1 MALFLKASHSLQ
13 TLAGALV
20 ATIYTS
26 SRGVFSPDFIVTQTE
41 GMNNYLRLQLA
52 EQTGISA
59 NCKYIRPNDLIDKL
73 YWTLDGRHAEV
84 LSGSN
89 IRWLLFKMLG
99 TEAFISKFPHIAKY
113 YKTEGTA
120 GSETKRLE
128 LAEKTADLFDQY
140 QIYRP
145 GIIEDWNKGKID
157 ATNDTH
163 RWQSWLWRAAK
174 AESQNL
180 LPDKTTISEYIK
192 TALTDEKLREKLRRR
207 MPVIYLFGISIVTP
221 FHIEILEILSEFIDV
236 HFYLLDPAPGIWWYE
251 DRNEKQLAQWRSRGL
266 HDLSEGSITGH
277 PLLTSCSRVIQ
288 DTFKML
294 FRYDTF
300 LNNYEALPTPEKE
313 VETLLQKVQ
322 SDIHQAACGTDRHPL
337 SPADLKDGS
346 LTINACYTPVREVQ
360 TLYNFLIHQL
370 RNGARL
376 APRDIVVLV
385 NDVEVYAPCI
395 KAVFDNAP
403 HPIRYTIA
411 DESAASGDSLA
422 DALSALLQMTEEKF
436 RAEEVVQL
444 LDYTAIRRRFGI
456 TDIEQIRKLIDAAN
470 IRFGFDGEAVDDTR
484 FVSWRYGLQRIVFG
498 LCMSGGEACNNEE
511 DEELYPLDILEGKDG
526 EEAIRLCHFSETLMS
541 AIEERRRPRAIAEWV
556 LYIEKLVADLVFELG
571 EEVDEAHQE
580 LLDGLTDYNN
590 ASLYMG
596 DRIPFEVFSR
606 SFLQTLRYTTRQ
618 EAKFGTGGVTFC
630 SMIPMRSVPFKVVAM
645 LGMDGDKF
653 PRRDTVASFNIMSA
667 QREVGDRSMREN
679 DRHLFLETLLSAGEK
694 LYISYIG
701 RCVKENTPRDP
712 SSLVEEVLSY
722 IEGGLCRQTYTS
734 DAREELLRNFVT
746 LHPLHPF
753 NSRYNNGEDHLYNY
767 LQRPPQQQE
776 KWTREQQLDPIEVTE
791 VTLPELLHF
800 YKNNLA
806 VWYGAVLGI
815 RYNDGLTALPETE
828 KFSLDKLEEWGL
840 KKELLQR
847 PHDAK
852 EVEIYRR
859 RRVKKGELPLGS
871 MSEVVLQK
879 EVDKVAPVRKIW
891 ESLTGGEALT
901 EVPFEIDL
909 NGFMVRGTLEMF
921 GGNRHIYTS
930 WSSSKSDAH
939 HKLKCYIHHLCR
951 CAAGGEGET
960 YYLSA
965 EDKSARRL
973 IPLSPEEARSRIS
986 QLVALYEEGHNR
998 PLPFAKEFAGIL
1010 PRNKAADFSA
1020 ADLSAGVEKAIHNFF
1035 LPVTDPFILQQHRE
1049 GFYSKEETAQD
1060 FVKMCRVVV
1069 QPLDT
1074 MFEPA

>member
-20 ATIYTS
+20 ETVNTS

-84 LSGSN
+84 LSASN

-99 TEAFISKFPHIAKY
+99 TKEFITKFPHIAKY
-113 YKTEGTA
+113 YKTEGSA

-128 LAEKTADLFDQY
+128 LSEKTADLFDQY

-145 GIIEDWNKGKID
+145 HIIEDWNVGKVD
-157 ATNDTH
+157 SSNDTH
-163 RWQSWLWRAAK
+163 KWQSWLWRAAK
-174 AESQNL
+174 AESENM

-192 TALTDEKLREKLRRR
+192 TALADEKLREKLRRR

-221 FHIEILEILSEFIDV
+221 FHIEILEILSEIVDV

-266 HDLSEGSITGH
+266 HDLSEGSTTGH

-300 LNNYEALPTPEKE
+300 LNNYEELPTPERE

-322 SDIHQAACGTDRHPL
+322 SDIHHAACGPDRHPVL
-337 SPADLKDGS
+337 PADLTDGS
-346 LTINACYTPVREVQ
+346 ITINACYTPVREVQ

-370 RNGARL
+370 QNGAAL

-403 HPIRYTIA
+403 HKIRYTIA
-411 DESAASGDSLA
+411 DEITASGDSLA
-422 DALSALLQMTEEKF
+422 EALSALLQMTEDKF

-444 LDYTAIRRRFGI
+444 LDYTAIRNRFQI
-456 TDIEQIRKLIDAAN
+456 SDIEQIRRLIDAAN
-470 IRFGFDGEAVDDTR
+470 IRFGFDGEEVDDTR

-498 LCMSGGEACNNEE
+498 ICMSGGDACDSEAG
-511 DEELYPLDILEGKDG
+511 EELYPLDILEGKEG
-526 EEAIRLCHFSETLMS
+526 EEAIRLCHFAETLMS
-541 AIEERRRPRAIAEWV
+541 AIEARRRPRAIADWV
-556 LYIEKLVADLVFELG
+556 LYIEKLIADLVYEMG
-571 EEVDEAHQE
+571 EDVDEEHQA

-590 ASLYMG
+590 ASEYMG
-596 DRIPFEVFSR
+596 DSIPFEVFSR
-606 SFLQTLRYTTRQ
+606 SFLQTLRYTRQ

-653 PRRDTVASFNIMSA
+653 PRRDTPASFNIMSE

-712 SSLVEEVLSY
+712 SSLVEEVLNY
-722 IEGGLCRQTYTS
+722 VEGGLDRKNFTS
-734 DAREELLRNFVT
+734 KKREKLMEEFVT
-746 LHPLHPF
+746 LHPLHVF
-753 NSRYNNGEDHLYNY
+753 NSKYNSGNARLYSY
-767 LQRPPQQQE
+767 LQRPPQEEE
-776 KWTREQQLDPIEVTE
+776 KWTRERALDPFEVTE
-791 VTLPELLHF
+791 VTLPELLRF
-800 YKNNLA
+800 YKNNLS
-806 VWYGAVLGI
+806 VWYEASMKI
-815 RYNDGLTALPETE
+815 RYVDGLSALSETE
-828 KFSLDKLEEWGL
+828 KFSLNHLDAWGL
-840 KKELLQR
+840 REALLQLK
-847 PHDAK
+847 DGK
-852 EVEIYRR
+852 EIEVFRR
-859 RRVKKGELPLGS
+859 RRVKKGELPLGA
-871 MSEVVLQK
+871 MSEVVVQK
-879 EVDKVAPVRKIW
+879 EVGTVAKIKTLYDQ
-891 ESLTGGEALT
+891 LTDGTSPKELS
-901 EVPFEIDL
+901 FEIDL
-909 NGFMVRGTLEMF
+909 NGFMVRGTLNIF
-921 GGNRHIYTS
+921 AGGNMVYTS
-930 WSSSKSDAH
+930 WKKSSEVH
-939 HKLKCYIHHLCR
+939 HKLKCYIGHLCR
-951 CAAGGEGET
+951 CAAGIAGDT
-960 YYLSA
+960 YFLSA
-965 EDKSARRL
+965 EEKTAKRL
-973 IPLSPEEARSRIS
+973 LPVATAEARSRIS
-986 QLVALYEEGHNR
+986 ELVALYEEGHNR
-998 PLPFAKEFAGIL
+998 PLPFAKEFAGLVI
-1010 PRNKAADFSA
+1010 RNKINDFSKTE
-1020 ADLSAGVEKAIHNFF
+1020 LSAGVKGKIADSFAP
-1035 LPVTDPFILQQHRE
+1035 LTDPCILQQDRE
-1049 GFYSKEETAQD
+1049 GFYEKEETAQD
-1060 FVKMCRVVV
+1060 FVKIYRTAV
-1069 QPLDT
+1069 QPLET
-1074 MFEPA
+1074 MFDPA

>member
-20 ATIYTS
+20 ATVNTS

-73 YWTLDGRHAEV
+73 YWTLDGRHTEV
-84 LSGSN
+84 LSASN

-99 TEAFISKFPHIAKY
+99 TNAFISRFPHIAKY
-113 YKTEGTA
+113 YKTEGSA

-145 GIIEDWNKGKID
+145 HIIEDWNVGKVD
-157 ATNDTH
+157 SGNDTH
-163 RWQSWLWRAAK
+163 NWQSWLWRAAK
-174 AESQNL
+174 AESQNM

-221 FHIEILEILSEFIDV
+221 FHIEILEILSEIVDV

-266 HDLSEGSITGH
+266 HDLSEGSTTGH

-300 LNNYEALPTPEKE
+300 LNNYEELPTPERE

-322 SDIHQAACGTDRHPL
+322 SDIHNAACGPDRHPIL
-337 SPADLKDGS
+337 PADLTDGS
-346 LTINACYTPVREVQ
+346 ITINACYTPVREVQ

-370 RNGARL
+370 QNGAAL

-403 HPIRYTIA
+403 HKIRYTIA
-411 DESAASGDSLA
+411 DEIAASGDSLA
-422 DALSALLQMTEEKF
+422 EALSALLQMTEDKF

-444 LDYTAIRRRFGI
+444 LDYTAIRNRFQI
-456 TDIEQIRKLIDAAN
+456 SDIEQIRRLIDAAN
-470 IRFGFDGEAVDDTR
+470 IRFGFDGEDVDDTR

-498 LCMSGGEACNNEE
+498 ICMSGGDACDSEAG
-511 DEELYPLDILEGKDG
+511 EELYPLDILEGKEG
-526 EEAIRLCHFSETLMS
+526 EEAIRLCHFAETLMS
-541 AIEERRRPRAIAEWV
+541 AIEARRRPRAIADWV
-556 LYIEKLVADLVFELG
+556 LYIEKLIADLVYEMG
-571 EEVDEAHQE
+571 EDVDEEHQA

-590 ASLYMG
+590 ASEYMG
-596 DRIPFEVFSR
+596 DSIPFEVFSR
-606 SFLQTLRYTTRQ
+606 SFLQTLRYTRQ

-653 PRRDTVASFNIMSA
+653 PRRDTPASFNIMSER
-667 QREVGDRSMREN
+667 REVGDRSMREN
-679 DRHLFLETLLSAGEK
+679 DRHLFLETLLSASEK

-712 SSLVEEVLSY
+712 SSLVEEVLNY
-722 IEGGLCRQTYTS
+722 VEGGLDRNTYNPEQ
-734 DAREELLRNFVT
+734 REELIRKFVT
-746 LHPLHPF
+746 LHPLHVF
-753 NSRYNNGEDHLYNY
+753 NSMYNSGEAHLYNY
-767 LQRPPQQQE
+767 LQRPQQEAE
-776 KWTREQQLDPIEVTE
+776 KWTRERELDPVEVTE
-791 VTLPELLHF
+791 VSLPELLRF

-815 RYNDGLTALPETE
+815 RYNDGLMALPETE
-828 KFSLDKLEEWGL
+828 KFSLDKLEKWGL

-847 PHDAK
+847 PNDAK

-859 RRVKKGELPLGS
+859 KRVKKGELPLGS
-871 MSEVVLQK
+871 MSEVLLQK
-879 EVDKVAPVRKIW
+879 EVDKVMPVWKIW
-891 ESLTGGEALT
+891 EELTKGEPLT

-909 NGFMVRGTLEMF
+909 NGFMVRGTLEMC
-921 GGNRHIYTS
+921 GGNKHIYTS
-930 WSSSKSDAH
+930 WSNPKSDAH
-939 HKLKCYIHHLCR
+939 HRLKCYIHHLRR
-951 CAAGGEGET
+951 CAAGIAGET

-965 EDKSARRL
+965 DDKTARRL
-973 IPLSPEEARSRIS
+973 LPLSMEEARSRVGH
-986 QLVALYEEGHNR
+986 LVALYEEGHNR
-998 PLPFAKEFAGIL
+998 PLPFAKEFAGIM
-1010 PRNKAADFSA
+1010 PKNKAADFTA
-1020 ADLSAGVEKAIHNFF
+1020 TDLSAGVEKAIDNFAF
-1035 LPVTDPFILQQHRE
+1035 PITDPFILQQYRE
-1049 GFYSKEETAQD
+1049 GFYHQEATAQD
-1060 FVKMCRVVV
+1060 FVKICRAAV
-1069 QPLDT
+1069 QPLET
-1074 MFEPA
+1074 MFEVR

>member
-20 ATIYTS
+20 QTVHKS

-84 LSGSN
+84 LSASN

-99 TEAFISKFPHIAKY
+99 TEAFVSKFPHIAKY
-113 YKTEGTA
+113 YRTTGTA

-145 GIIEDWNKGKID
+145 QLIESWNRGGAD
-157 ATNDTH
+157 PENDTH
-163 RWQSWLWRAAK
+163 QWQSWLWRAAK
-174 AESQNL
+174 AEAHNL

-192 TALTDEKLREKLRRR
+192 TALDDEKLREKLCRR

-221 FHIEILEILSEFIDV
+221 FHIEILETLSTIIDV
-236 HFYLLDPAPGIWWYE
+236 HFYLLDPAPGIWWYD

-266 HDLSEGSITGH
+266 NDLSAGSTAGH

-300 LNNYEALPTPEKE
+300 LNSYEALYTPERE
-313 VETLLQKVQ
+313 VKTLLQKVQ
-322 SDIHQAACGTDRHPL
+322 DDIHRAAIGPDRNPVV
-337 SPADLKDGS
+337 PEDLNDGS
-346 LTINACYTPVREVQ
+346 ITLNACYTPVREVQ

-370 RNGARL
+370 QKGAAL

-422 DALSALLQMTEEKF
+422 DALSALLQMTEDRF

-444 LDYTAIRRRFGI
+444 LDYTAIRNRFHI
-456 TDIEQIRKLIDAAN
+456 TDTETIRTLIDAAN
-470 IRFGFDGEAVDDTR
+470 IRFGFDGEHADDTR
-484 FVSWRYGLQRIVFG
+484 FVSWRYGIQRIVFG
-498 LCMSGGEACNNEE
+498 ICMSGSEACDSEGG
-511 DEELYPLDILEGKDG
+511 EELYPLDLLEGRRA
-526 EEAIRLCHFSETLMS
+526 EEAIRLCHFAEALMQ
-541 AIEERRRPRAIAEWV
+541 AIEARRRPRSIADWV
-556 LYIEKLVADLVFELG
+556 LYIEKLIADLVYELG
-571 EEVDEAHQE
+571 EDVHEEHQA

-590 ASLYMG
+590 ASEYMG
-596 DRIPFEVFSR
+596 DAIPFEVFSR
-606 SFLQTLRYTTRQ
+606 SFLQTLRYTKQ
-618 EAKFGTGGVTFC
+618 ENRFGTGGITFC

-653 PRRDTVASFNIMSA
+653 PRRDTAASFNIMA
-667 QREVGDRSMREN
+667 EQREVGDRSLREN

-712 SSLVEEVLSY
+712 SSLVEELLNY
-722 IEGGLCRQTYTS
+722 IEEGLDPEAFNADKR
-734 DAREELLRNFVT
+734 AEMLREFVT
-746 LHPLHPF
+746 LHPLHVF
-753 NSRYNNGEDHLYNY
+753 NSRYNSGNPRLYSY
-767 LQRPPQQQE
+767 LQRPVQAQE
-776 KWTREQQLDPIEVTE
+776 GWTCERLLEPLELTE
-791 VTLPELLHF
+791 VSLSDLF
-800 YKNNLA
+800 RFFKNNLA
-806 VWYGAVLGI
+806 SWYSAVLGI
-815 RYNDGLTALPETE
+815 RYSEGQMALPETE
-828 KFSLDKLEEWGL
+828 KFSLNSLEAWSLRGI
-840 KKELLQR
+840 LLQQGS
-847 PHDAK
+847 AEEK
-852 EVEIYRR
+852 EHFRR
-859 RRVKKGELPLGS
+859 RSVKQGQLPLGS
-871 MSEVVLQK
+871 MSQVVLEK
-879 EVDKVAPVRKIW
+879 EAQRVAPVKALY
-891 ESLTGGEALT
+891 EKLTAGKKAE
-901 EVPFEIDL
+901 PRSFEIDL
-909 NGFMVRGTLEMF
+909 NGFWVRGRLDLFE
-921 GGNRHIYTS
+921 GDRAVHTS
-930 WSSSKSDAH
+930 WSKSDFTYRFR
-939 HKLKCYIHHLCR
+939 CYVSHLC
-951 CAAGGEGET
+951 CTAAGLPCET

-965 EDKSARRL
+965 EENTARKM
-973 IPLSPEEARSRIS
+973 IPYTVEEARSRLS
-986 QLVALYEEGHNR
+986 QLVLLYEEGHNR
-998 PLPFAKEFAGIL
+998 IMPFAKEL
-1010 PRNKAADFSA
+1010 VSVVPKKSVNDFSA
-1020 ADLSAGVEKAIHNFF
+1020 ADLSAGVKAAINNFNF
-1035 LPVTDPFILQQHRE
+1035 PLSDPYILQQERE
-1049 GFYSKEETAQD
+1049 GFYKHEETAQD
-1060 FVKMCRVVV
+1060 FMKVYKTAV
-1069 QPLDT
+1069 QPLDV